1 MADLFQDLVHACGP
15 DEWFWLL
22 VVVGQVFVDGL
33 LQFGHTVE
41 TAAPNTLIRD
51 LAKPALY

>member
-1 MADLFQDLVHACGP
+1 
-15 DEWFWLL
+15 LL